1 MSPYLFPAEYFSAAP
16 QGRSSARR
24 AATSPGRP
32 GHHGTPARFRF
43 QSCPLRDWM
52 DACRYHP
59 PMSAARP
66 DPTFQPRCRVMKQ
79 QRMHSSG
86 SSDAPVAGDDSVIGI
101 EELRAAEERYRAIAE
116 VVSDWA
122 YSLRIEPDG
131 QAELLW
137 TNMDPARVVGY
148 GPSDLDQRL
157 GWLAL
162 VHEDDRTR
170 LNTHMAALVKGRT
183 DIAEYRVVTRS
194 GEVRWVRDYA
204 RPLESGNGAIN
215 AVGGVRDITTRRQ
228 AELDRARLISELE
241 ATNDEL
247 ERMAASVSQELE
259 DPLAA
264 VAAGLKRLDSR
275 LDDSDPGL
283 DADVQRAHR
292 AVLHLRDMLES
303 LEELARIGHL
313 PETLETI
320 ALADL
325 AAEAVDLC
333 RTRLASRDVQ
343 VEVGDLPHVFG
354 DRIRLLQLLRIL
366 VENAV
371 VYMGEQPQPRLEIG
385 SESRRGKHV
394 IFVRDN
400 GVGIDPADLERVFD
414 VFRRL
419 DTRGAGTGVGLAMAR
434 RIVEMHGGRI
444 RAESEGKGRGSTFV
458 VELPA

>member
-1 MSPYLFPAEYFSAAP
+1 MEQPTIQSTGSGDASVAGFGSAA
-16 QGRSSARR
+16 A
-24 AATSPGRP
+24 
-32 GHHGTPARFRF
+32 
-43 QSCPLRDWM
+43 
-52 DACRYHP
+52 
-59 PMSAARP
+59 
-66 DPTFQPRCRVMKQ
+66 
-79 QRMHSSG
+79 
-86 SSDAPVAGDDSVIGI
+86 I
-101 EELRAAEERYRAIAE
+101 EELRAAEGRYRAIAE
-116 VVSDWA
+116 VVADWA
-122 YSLRIEPDG
+122 YSLRIQPDG
-131 QAELLW
+131 EPELLW

-148 GPSDLDQRL
+148 GPSELDERL
-157 GWLAL
+157 GWLGL
-162 VHEDDRTR
+162 VHQDDRTR
-170 LNTHMAALVKGRT
+170 LRSHMAALLKGRT
-183 DIAEYRVVTRS
+183 DIAEYRIVTRS
-194 GEVRWVRDYA
+194 GEVRWVRDYG
-204 RPLESGNGAIN
+204 RPLESGNGSIN

-241 ATNDEL
+241 ATNEEL

-264 VAAGLKRLDSR
+264 VAAGLMRLDSR
-275 LDDSDPGL
+275 LDDSDPAL

-320 ALADL
+320 FLGEL

-333 RTRLASRDVQ
+333 RTRIRSRDVR
-343 VEVGDLPHVFG
+343 VEVGDLPQVFG

-371 VYMGEQPQPRLEIG
+371 VYMGKQPEPRLEIG
-385 SESRRGKHV
+385 AESLRGKHV

-419 DTRGAGTGVGLAMAR
+419 DSRGTGTGVGLAMAR

-444 RAESEGKGRGSTFV
+444 RAESEGKGSGSTFV

>member
-1 MSPYLFPAEYFSAAP
+1 
-16 QGRSSARR
+16 
-24 AATSPGRP
+24 
-32 GHHGTPARFRF
+32 
-43 QSCPLRDWM
+43 
-52 DACRYHP
+52 
-59 PMSAARP
+59 
-66 DPTFQPRCRVMKQ
+66 MKQ
-79 QRMHSSG
+79 PPIQTTG
-86 SSDAPVAGDDSVIGI
+86 SDDTPVAGFDPTAAI

-116 VVSDWA
+116 VVADWA
-122 YSLRIEPDG
+122 YSLRIQPDG
-131 QAELLW
+131 EAELLW
-137 TNMDPARVVGY
+137 TNMDPVRVVGY
-148 GPSDLDQRL
+148 GPSDLDERL
-157 GWLAL
+157 GWLGL
-162 VHEDDRTR
+162 VHQDDKTR
-170 LNTHMAALVKGRT
+170 LRSHIAALLKGRT

-194 GEVRWVRDYA
+194 GEVRWVRDYG
-204 RPLESGNGAIN
+204 RPLESGNGSIN
-215 AVGGVRDITTRRQ
+215 AVGGVRDITARRQ

-241 ATNDEL
+241 ATNEEL

-264 VAAGLKRLDSR
+264 VAAGLMRLDAR
-275 LDDSDPGL
+275 LEDSDPGL

-320 ALADL
+320 LLGEL

-333 RTRLASRDVQ
+333 RTRIRSGDVK
-343 VEVGDLPHVFG
+343 VEIGELPHVFG

-371 VYMGEQPQPRLEIG
+371 VYMGEQPEPRLEIG
-385 SESRRGKHV
+385 AESRRGKHV
-394 IFVRDN
+394 IYVRDN
-400 GVGIDPADLERVFD
+400 GVGIIPADLERVFD

-419 DTRGAGTGVGLAMAR
+419 DSRGTGTGVGLAMAR

-444 RAESEGKGRGSTFV
+444 RAESEGKGNGSTFI

>member
-1 MSPYLFPAEYFSAAP
+1 MEQSISRNAEPGDASDAGFDSAA
-16 QGRSSARR
+16 A
-24 AATSPGRP
+24 
-32 GHHGTPARFRF
+32 
-43 QSCPLRDWM
+43 M
-52 DACRYHP
+52 
-59 PMSAARP
+59 
-66 DPTFQPRCRVMKQ
+66 
-79 QRMHSSG
+79 
-86 SSDAPVAGDDSVIGI
+86 

-116 VVSDWA
+116 VVADWA

-131 QAELLW
+131 EAELLW

-148 GPSDLDQRL
+148 GPRDLDERL
-157 GWLAL
+157 GWLGL
-162 VHEDDRTR
+162 VHQDDMAR
-170 LNTHMAALVKGRT
+170 LRSHLAALLKGRT
-183 DIAEYRVVTRS
+183 DIAEYRIVTRS

-204 RPLESGNGAIN
+204 RPLESANGCVN

-241 ATNDEL
+241 GTNEEL
-247 ERMAASVSQELE
+247 ERIAASVSQELE
-259 DPLAA
+259 DPLTA

-275 LDDSDPGL
+275 LEDSDPGL
-283 DADVQRAHR
+283 DADLQKAQR
-292 AVLHLRDMLES
+292 AVLHLRDMLDS
-303 LEELARIGHL
+303 LDELARIGHL

-320 ALADL
+320 SLGEL

-333 RTRLASRDVQ
+333 RTRIQIRDVK
-343 VEVGDLPHVFG
+343 VEIGELPRVFG

-371 VYMGEQPQPRLEIG
+371 VYMGRQAEPRLEIG
-385 SESRRGKHV
+385 AESRRGKHV

-400 GVGIDPADLERVFD
+400 GVGIDPADLERAFD

-419 DTRGAGTGVGLAMAR
+419 DPRGTGTGVGLAMAR

-444 RAESEGKGRGSTFV
+444 RAESEGKGSGSTFV